1 MHDGHSLPQL
11 VVLFFPMKCKTMFLG
26 DYHRVEQKM
35 LQKQTIK
42 YQDQFDSRML
52 QIQDCQIVFEH
63 RIPIE

>member
-1 MHDGHSLPQL
+1 
-11 VVLFFPMKCKTMFLG
+11 MFLG